1 MEGRLASAMQ
11 EVEER
16 SKVMVVRQQE
26 LISKQMLE
34 ALDKDSR
41 AELSDNAW
49 LNKEVWTTEG
59 VVHEHSQCSLIPRL
73 FPTPVLAVCKCK

>member
-1 MEGRLASAMQ
+1 MQ

-49 LNKEVWTTEG
+49 LNKEVWTTAG
-59 VVHEHSQCSLIPRL
+59 VHEQPQCSLIPML
-73 FPTPVLAVCKCK
+73 FPIPVFAVCKCK